1 MVVNINEEN
10 IMSDLLMSQTGLWT
24 AITLGFIFVVM
35 AWFLY
40 KMVKLSGQKKKG

>member
-1 MVVNINEEN
+1 
-10 IMSDLLMSQTGLWT
+10 MSDLLMSQTGLWT

-40 KMVKLSGQKKKG
+40 KMVKLSGQKKEK